1 MLFSAIQAARRSVLD
16 SMPILLPQ
24 VNFHVK
30 CKVCQGEIDILGTR
44 SDHAGMAR
52 KVEKPL
58 QLKLWLKYLGRKQG
72 EVAKAIGIGAS
83 FMSQMVKGTKA
94 PSNATFQALAKEL
107 GFENPM
113 DLYELPPTS
122 PPSPSE
128 LAAISRMRKDHHK

>member
-1 MLFSAIQAARRSVLD
+1 MSSA
-16 SMPILLPQ
+16 
-24 VNFHVK
+24 
-30 CKVCQGEIDILGTR
+30 KVCQGEIDILGTR
-44 SDHAGMAR
+44 SDYAGMAR

-58 QLKLWLKYLGRKQG
+58 QLGPWLKYRGRRQG
-72 EVAKAIGIGAS
+72 KVAKAIGVGAS
-83 FMSQMVKGTKA
+83 FMSQMIKGTKA

-113 DLYELPPTS
+113 DLYELPPAS